1 MNQLII
7 ELSLSPSYVSNWT
20 ILDAIRE
27 FLQNAIDAESNV
39 ITYDENGTLKISN
52 SGNLSRETILLG
64 SSSKTNDDD
73 KIGQFGEGYKI
84 GLLVLCRNE
93 FKPYINIYS
102 NFRTE
107 TWKAFIEH
115 SESFKSEVLK
125 IEITEHPDRAYG
137 VDTVD
142 FIIPNFPKELYEQ
155 VVNNTLI
162 LKSRYKTVETIKTK
176 FGEIL
181 TDKSERGRIYVNGLY
196 VCNGDPKIGYGY
208 NIKPEYLKVDRDRRL
223 IQDFNLFWNTSQMWA
238 FAPKELAVKN
248 VLANIPDVQYLVQ
261 SSSSNLELKT
271 IAEMTY
277 TEMKK
282 EYGEDVIV
290 VKDQKE
296 FDTMI
301 KYGND
306 SKNIKF
312 VEESTYN
319 VITTSSTYR
328 KPEPVYK
335 NKKRNRNPSEVLND
349 LYEKLD
355 NLGVDQEVLDELD
368 EVINESANW
377 TIQVKEEVKED
388 LPF

>member
-1 MNQLII
+1 MNQIII
-7 ELSLSPSYVSNWT
+7 ELSLSPNYVSNWT

-27 FLQNAIDAESNV
+27 FLQNAIDAESNT
-39 ITYDENGTLKISN
+39 ITYDEAGTLTISN

-64 SSSKTNDDD
+64 SSSKTNDS
-73 KIGQFGEGYKI
+73 KTIGQFGEGYKI
-84 GLLVLCRNE
+84 GLLVLCRNG

-102 NFRTE
+102 NFRME
-107 TWKAFIEH
+107 TWRAFIDH
-115 SESFKSEVLK
+115 SEKFKSDVLQ

-137 VDTVD
+137 DKVD
-142 FIIPNFPKELYEQ
+142 FIIPNFPKDLYEQ

-162 LKSRYKTVETIKTK
+162 LKERYKTIESIKTK

-181 TDKSERGRIYVNGLY
+181 TDSSERGRIYVNGLY

-248 VLANIPDVQYLVQ
+248 VLANLPDVQYLVQ
-261 SSSSNLELKT
+261 SNSSNLELKT

-296 FDTMI
+296 FDTMV

-306 SKNIKF
+306 PDDIKF

-319 VITTSSTYR
+319 VITTSSSYR
-328 KPEPVYK
+328 KPEPIFK
-335 NKKRNRNPSEVLND
+335 EKIRDRNPTEVLND
-349 LYEKLD
+349 LYDKLESY
-355 NLGVDQEVLDELD
+355 GVDQEVLDDLN
-368 EVINESANW
+368 EVIEESANW
-377 TIQVKEEVKED
+377 TIQVKQEESE